1 VVLNFTKTHAASQLP
16 ITVALR
22 QEACQETLNV
32 TVVLPPLRVPRVGF
46 VTLIPE
52 QKPSLARASVK
63 SVTRKRVTSLLI
75 TSINGSFEG
84 LLKIISFG
92 LEGGGKKLKQMVV
105 YCLCL

>member
-1 VVLNFTKTHAASQLP
+1 
-16 ITVALR
+16 
-22 QEACQETLNV
+22 
-32 TVVLPPLRVPRVGF
+32 VVLPPLRVPRVGF